1 MPPLSKG
8 LLMLCGSV
16 NPITRAQLLEAD
28 RAGYAHIHLEPEEKL
43 TEGFFETEAGLA
55 RIRQFQETLAR
66 NPFLIIDA
74 NDEAEDNGPTRAYAQ
89 ARGLSTDDLRVLIS
103 GALLLGGTVRIGT
116 TDSISELFLEESF
129 LCYLI
134 FDPDT
139 AAGIRV
145 SFSMFVYFASAFC
158 SRLASLDV

>member
-1 MPPLSKG
+1 MMG
-8 LLMLCGSV
+8 LLFYPFPSFLRSV
-16 NPITRAQLLEAD
+16 
-28 RAGYAHIHLEPEEKL
+28 PERI
-43 TEGFFETEAGLA
+43 FF
-55 RIRQFQETLAR
+55 
-66 NPFLIIDA
+66 PFCA
-74 NDEAEDNGPTRAYAQ
+74 
-89 ARGLSTDDLRVLIS
+89 
-103 GALLLGGTVRIGT
+103 
-116 TDSISELFLEESF
+116 LFLEESF